1 FQRAIGKHFESSQ
14 FNFSPDDLA
23 YVADHYIHLD
33 HEQQMTA
40 SGGAAWLWHGTR
52 LSGDLLAGSGLR
64 ASLDLPNGTSI
75 PNGAHLPYYRQVNLG
90 ASHAFDAQGLKGLT
104 ARVDVECTIGGMVD
118 GLNRRDPLDELGVVA
133 VDVLDQFGLRI
144 GRTGDQYC
152 SGGTDCTDHV
162 LKEGMIFGGVPA
174 ADRVGFVM
182 NVSSGMLRMHDE
194 LVNIRRVEMK
204 HPRFMVIDPNGSV
217 IVVRQDDS
225 PQRQFPREA
234 VKATTT
240 NSADKVCAAKRYI
253 GSIAPFYGSR
263 SGTHQDV

>member
-1 FQRAIGKHFESSQ
+1 
-14 FNFSPDDLA
+14 
-23 YVADHYIHLD
+23 V
-33 HEQQMTA
+33 
-40 SGGAAWLWHGTR
+40 
-52 LSGDLLAGSGLR
+52 GD
-64 ASLDLPNGTSI
+64 
-75 PNGAHLPYYRQVNLG
+75 
-90 ASHAFDAQGLKGLT
+90 
-104 ARVDVECTIGGMVD
+104 ECTIGGMVD

-182 NVSSGMLRMHDE
+182 NVSSGMLRMHDD

-263 SGTHQDV
+263 SGTHQDVARLPIPSR